1 MGYKRAE
8 DILPSEIIAQIQ
20 DYVDGEYLYIPRK
33 EENRKA
39 WGEGTNTRQE
49 LKERDRQILQ
59 DFLDGASKQELAG
72 RYYLSEKSIGRIIY
86 QEKKNQ
92 NERGPLQE

>member
-8 DILPSEIIAQIQ
+8 DILPSEIISQIQ

-39 WGEGTNTRQE
+39 WGEQTDTRQM
-49 LKERDRQILQ
+49 LKKRDQEILQ
-59 DFLDGASKQELAG
+59 AYLDGASKQELSE
-72 RYYLSEKSIGRIIY
+72 RYFLSEKSIERIIY
-86 QEKKNQ
+86 KEKQ
-92 NERGPLQE
+92 NMDKRAVTE